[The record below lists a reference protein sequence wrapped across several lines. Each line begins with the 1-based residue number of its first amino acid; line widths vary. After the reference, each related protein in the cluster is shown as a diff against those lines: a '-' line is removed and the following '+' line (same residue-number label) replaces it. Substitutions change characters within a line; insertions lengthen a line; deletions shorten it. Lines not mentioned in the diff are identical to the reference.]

1 MPSASTLPAYYA
13 ARAAE
18 YERIYDKPERQQD
31 LALLRERVPAMLAG
45 RDVLELACGTG
56 WWTRLV
62 ARTARSVVATDA
74 TPQVLEV
81 ARHALPAGLPVT
93 FRQADA
99 YALEDVPGRFDA
111 ALAAFWWSH
120 VPRER
125 MQPFLRGLHARL
137 EPGAIVVMVDN
148 RYVEGS
154 STPLSRTDESGNTY
168 QARRLQDGSGHEVL
182 KNFPSAGELE
192 RLVGADAQSVQVDEL
207 PYYWVLRYQLKPGR
221 H

>member
-1 MPSASTLPAYYA
+1 MTVDASLRAYYA

-31 LALLRERVPAMLAG
+31 LALMRERVPAMLAG
-45 RDVLELACGTG
+45 RDVLEIACGTG
-56 WWTRLV
+56 WWTRLL

-74 TPQVLEV
+74 TPQVLEI
-81 ARHALPAGLPVT
+81 ARHAMPEGSPVT

-125 MQPFLRGLHARL
+125 LQVFLRGLHARL
-137 EPGAIVVMVDN
+137 EPGAVVVMVDN

-154 STPLSRTDESGNTY
+154 STPLSRTDERGNTY
-168 QARRLQDGSGHEVL
+168 QARKLQDGSGHEVL

-192 RLVGADAQSVQVDEL
+192 QLVGADAQRVQVDEL
-207 PYYWVLRYQLKPGR
+207 PYYWVLRYQLAAG
-221 H
+221 

>member
-1 MPSASTLPAYYA
+1 MTVDAALRDYYA

-31 LALLRERVPAMLAG
+31 LATMRESVPAMLAG
-45 RDVLELACGTG
+45 RDVLEIACGTG

-74 TPQVLEV
+74 TPQVLEI
-81 ARHALPAGLPVT
+81 ARHAMPGGSPVT

-99 YALEDVPGRFDA
+99 YALDDVPGRFDA
-111 ALAAFWWSH
+111 ALACFWWSH

-125 MQPFLRGLHARL
+125 MQAFLRGLHARL
-137 EPGAIVVMVDN
+137 EPGAVVVMVDN

-154 STPLSRTDESGNTY
+154 STPLTRSDDHGNTFQSRT
-168 QARRLQDGSGHEVL
+168 LQDGSAHEVL

-192 RLVGADAQSVQVDEL
+192 RLVAPDAQAVQLDDL
-207 PYYWVLRYQLKPGR
+207 PYYWVLRYELKR
-221 H
+221 